1 MAQVQLAATIQQVF
15 EYLQYNAGT
24 PCTLDD
30 ICSMVGCPREQAR
43 TALET
48 LAATGH
54 IERQQQLDG
63 AVAYIVNGMANF
75 SPHSAR

>member
-1 MAQVQLAATIQQVF
+1 MAHVQLAATIQQVF

-30 ICSMVGCPREQAR
+30 ICNMVGCPREQAR
-43 TALET
+43 IALET
-48 LAATGH
+48 LTASGH

-63 AVAYIVNGMANF
+63 AVAYSVNSIAIF
-75 SPHSAR
+75 IRHSVR